1 MKKATI
7 SEDKVSLKKQEENE
21 KVVAPSTKTLNFI
34 RLFART
40 YHIEKKLPLTD
51 NGIYIN

>member
-7 SEDKVSLKKQEENE
+7 SEDKVSLKNQKENE
-21 KVVAPSTKTLNFI
+21 KVVAPSAKTLNFI

-40 YHIEKKLPLTD
+40 YHAEKNLPLMD